1 MICKFSILPELS
13 YLESCHAFFC
23 QIVSFAHNIDRFK
36 YSNLAIKCEFLSF
49 VQQKVLGIVQTLK
62 LAKKTSKVD
71 YMTHL
76 RLVLLGIGIVGGIAF
91 VIKLIAEFLTFN
103 GE

>member
-1 MICKFSILPELS
+1 MLF
-13 YLESCHAFFC
+13 YLIGRLV
-23 QIVSFAHNIDRFK
+23 QNIDRFK
-36 YSNLAIKCEFLSF
+36 YSNLAIKYEFLSF
-49 VQQKVLGIVQTLK
+49 VQQKVVEIIQTLK
-62 LAKKTSKVD
+62 LAKKTSKDD

-103 GE
+103 GK